1 MEPVATADAGR
12 DRAWHRFV
20 LGIVLRGLRTV
31 AGYAL
36 GGLVLFVLAAVVVER
51 TLVDDDSA
59 VPFVLLA
66 VLYVVL
72 GVAAGVGVGLA
83 LVLRRSAAAIARRA
97 SGLVGPVVERAAG
110 RLAVPKHGVA
120 PDRLRRLAELEIVT
134 RRRRR
139 LSRALA
145 SFAVRRAVEEAGLTV
160 LRQRLLGLADQAESL
175 GHPTVGRELIEAAA
189 RDGLLAAVGRQLDVR
204 WRASAAVVF
213 LASAVA
219 LLSLPVLA
227 ALVF

>member
-1 MEPVATADAGR
+1 MASIRSRNRPSWPAHGGR
-12 DRAWHRFV
+12 LRAEGF
-20 LGIVLRGLRTV
+20 
-31 AGYAL
+31 
-36 GGLVLFVLAAVVVER
+36 LFALAAVVVDR

-175 GHPTVGRELIEAAA
+175 GHPTVGREPSRRPRATGSSPRLDASSTSAGA
-189 RDGLLAAVGRQLDVR
+189 RARR
-204 WRASAAVVF
+204 SSSSRARS
-213 LASAVA
+213 
-219 LLSLPVLA
+219 LLSPPVLA